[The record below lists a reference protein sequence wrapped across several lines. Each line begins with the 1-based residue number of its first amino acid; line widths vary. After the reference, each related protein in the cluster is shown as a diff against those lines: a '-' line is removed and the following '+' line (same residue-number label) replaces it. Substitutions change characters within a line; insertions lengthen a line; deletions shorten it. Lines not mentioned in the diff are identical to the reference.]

1 MAPENRNFRVDLGD
15 GLRMRRS
22 SAADA
27 EALAE
32 FNKMTH
38 RDPGMVAPDEG
49 VAAWTR
55 DLLRPNHPTFHEDD
69 FTIVEEVATGRIV
82 SSLNLI
88 SQTWSYAGIPFGV
101 GRPELVGTAP
111 EHRKRGLIRAQFDVI
126 HAWSAA
132 RGELVQAITGIPFY
146 YRQFGYEMAMVLSG
160 GRRGNAAEVARLK
173 EGEAEPYRLR
183 NVGESD
189 LPFVLA
195 LDAGAAKRSLVY
207 CPRDE
212 VLWRYE
218 LWGKDAGNVN
228 GLDWRII
235 ESAAGEPVGL
245 LGAGIQLW
253 GAHLPLSFLELA
265 AGVSWLAVTPSLL
278 RAAKVRGEE
287 LAARDGKTL
296 AGLYFSLGQE
306 HPLYSVTSQRL
317 PEVRRSYAWFLRVP
331 DLPAFIR
338 RIAPALAARLARS
351 VAAGHTG
358 ELKISFYRDGLRLV
372 FEHGR
377 LTAAEPWL
385 PSHDDPGGAAFPGLT
400 FLQIV
405 FGYRSLDELR
415 AAFPDCWQDSDNARA
430 LLEALFPKQP
440 SDFWPIA

>member
-1 MAPENRNFRVDLGD
+1 MLSSPPVLPHDLGG
-15 GLRMRRS
+15 GLVLRRS

-32 FNKMTH
+32 FNKMIH
-38 RDPGMVAPDEG
+38 RDSGVIEPDEP

-55 DLLRPNHPTFHEDD
+55 DLFRPNHPTFHEDD
-69 FTIVEEVATGRIV
+69 CTIVEEVATGRIV

-146 YRQFGYEMAMVLSG
+146 YRQFGYEMAMAWRG
-160 GRRGNAAEVARLK
+160 GRRGNAAEIARLK
-173 EGEAEPYRLR
+173 EGEVEPYHLR
-183 NVGESD
+183 SVGEAD
-189 LPFVLA
+189 LPFILA
-195 LDAGAAKRSLVY
+195 LDAAAAGRSLVY
-207 CPRDE
+207 CPRDAA
-212 VLWRYE
+212 LWRYE
-218 LWGKDAGNVN
+218 LWGKDARNVN
-228 GLDWRII
+228 RLDWWII
-235 ESAAGEPVGL
+235 ESAAGDPVGL
-245 LGAGIQLW
+245 LGTGIQLW
-253 GAHLPLSFLELA
+253 GAHLPLSFLQLA

-278 RAAKVRGEE
+278 RAAKARGEE

-296 AGLYFSLGQE
+296 TGLFFLLGEE
-306 HPLYSVTSQRL
+306 HPFYRVVRERL
-317 PEVRRSYAWFLRVP
+317 PEVRRSYAWYLRVP
-331 DLPAFIR
+331 DLPAFVW
-338 RIAPALAARLARS
+338 RIAPALEERLARS
-351 VAAGHTG
+351 VAARHTG

-372 FEHGR
+372 FERGR
-377 LTAAEPWL
+377 LIAAEPWL
-385 PSHDDPGGAAFPGLT
+385 PSHDDEGGAAFPGLT

-405 FGYRSLDELR
+405 FGHRSLDELR
-415 AAFPDCWQDSDNARA
+415 AAFPDCWQSSDEARA

-440 SDFWPIA
+440 SDFWPMA